1 MGKVKFQPA
10 SGKGYSNIPN
20 AQFMIAQLEKKLDK
34 DEREADKELQQF
46 KARDTKAEAQQ
57 L

>member
-1 MGKVKFQPA
+1 MGKVKFKPA

-34 DEREADKELQQF
+34 VLKLV
-46 KARDTKAEAQQ
+46 KK
-57 L
+57 